1 LLIEKIA
8 HFRIGNQLISIWAK
22 GYVMR
27 SDYLVLKSLV
37 KVFGTGEG
45 AFTAVDNV
53 NIEVQEG
60 ELVTLLGPSG
70 CGKTTTLRMISG
82 FELPTSGQ
90 IRIDGEDVSTTPPNQ
105 RPTTMVFQNYAL
117 FPHLTVFENIAYGL
131 KVRRHS
137 AQNVRE
143 QAEKIMQL
151 VGLEGLAER
160 SPAQLSGGQQQRVS
174 LARSL
179 VMEPKVLLLDEPL
192 SNLDAKLRV
201 STRLEIRKLQ
211 QRVGITSVYVTHD
224 QEEAMT
230 LSDRVVIM
238 HQGKIM
244 QIGSPQTIYAKPA
257 NRFVADFIGK
267 ANFLEGRVGNM
278 ASTNEI
284 ELDILGKRFQVFV
297 QESSFSKGQ
306 RVLLVVRPESVKLEP
321 KKADSLTGRV
331 EEAVYLGS
339 QMVYEVEVAK
349 NIITV
354 EIANPQEHMVFKTGE
369 EVTLSF
375 QEKSLHILPY
385 EEA

>member
-1 LLIEKIA
+1 MA
-8 HFRIGNQLISIWAK
+8 SGVK
-22 GYVMR
+22 GFDMR
-27 SDYLVLKSLV
+27 QDYLVLKSLV
-37 KVFGTGEG
+37 KVFGSGEN
-45 AFTAVDNV
+45 AFRAVDNID
-53 NIEVQEG
+53 IEVQEG
-60 ELVTLLGPSG
+60 ELITLLGPSG

-82 FELPTSGQ
+82 FELPTSGE
-90 IRIDGEDVSTTPPNQ
+90 IRIDGEDVSATPPNQ

-131 KVRRHS
+131 KIRRDS
-137 AQNVRE
+137 AENIRA
-143 QAEKIMQL
+143 QAERIMQL

-244 QIGSPQTIYAKPA
+244 QIGSPQEIYAKPA

-267 ANFLEGRVGNM
+267 ANFLEGNVGGLG
-278 ASTNEI
+278 SDKELVLEI
-284 ELDILGKRFQVFV
+284 VGQKFEVAVEPGA
-297 QESSFSKGQ
+297 FSEGQ
-306 RVLLVVRPESVKLEP
+306 RVLLVVRPESINLEP
-321 KKADSLTGRV
+321 KRPDTLSGTIR
-331 EEAVYLGS
+331 EAVYLGS
-339 QMVYEVEVAK
+339 QMVYEVEVAETV
-349 NIITV
+349 ITV

-369 EVTLSF
+369 EVTIRFL
-375 QEKSLHILPY
+375 EKSLHILPF
-385 EEA
+385 EEAS

>member
-1 LLIEKIA
+1 
-8 HFRIGNQLISIWAK
+8 
-22 GYVMR
+22 MR
-27 SDYLVLKSLV
+27 QDYLVLKNLV

-53 NIEVQEG
+53 NIDVQEG

-82 FELPTSGQ
+82 FELPTSGE
-90 IRIDGEDVSTTPPNQ
+90 IRIDGEDVSTTPPNL

-117 FPHLTVFENIAYGL
+117 FPHLKVFENIAYGL
-131 KVRRHS
+131 KIRRLS
-137 AQNVRE
+137 AQDIRE
-143 QAEKIMQL
+143 QVEKIMKL
-151 VGLEGLAER
+151 VGLEGLADR

-267 ANFLEGRVGNM
+267 ANFLEGRVGRI
-278 ASTNEI
+278 ASDNEI
-284 ELDILGKRFQVFV
+284 VLDILNKKFHVFV
-297 QESSFSKGQ
+297 QKGSFSQGQ
-306 RVLLVVRPESVKLEP
+306 RALLVVRPESVKLAP
-321 KKADSLTGRV
+321 KKPDTLTGTV
-331 EEAVYLGS
+331 LEAVYLGS
-339 QMVYEVEVAK
+339 QMVYEVAVDR

-354 EIANPQEHMVFKTGE
+354 EIANPQEQAVFNTGE
-369 EVTLSF
+369 EVTIRF
-375 QEKSLHILPY
+375 QEKSLHVLPY
-385 EEA
+385 EATQ

>member
-1 LLIEKIA
+1 
-8 HFRIGNQLISIWAK
+8 
-22 GYVMR
+22 MR
-27 SDYLVLKSLV
+27 PDYLVLKNLV
-37 KVFGTGEG
+37 KIFGKGEA
-45 AFTAVDNV
+45 AFTAVDHV
-53 NIEVQEG
+53 SLEVQEG

-82 FELPTSGQ
+82 FELPTSGE
-90 IRIDGEDVSTTPPNQ
+90 IRIDGEDVSTTPPNR

-131 KVRRHS
+131 KIRRDS
-137 AQNVRE
+137 TESIRKTT
-143 QAEKIMQL
+143 EKIMLL

-238 HQGKIM
+238 HKGKIM
-244 QIGSPQTIYAKPA
+244 QIGSPQEIYAKPA

-267 ANFLEGRVGNM
+267 ANFLEGYVGSLA
-278 ASTNEI
+278 ASNEI
-284 ELDILGKRFQVFV
+284 VLDILDHKFEIFAQPG
-297 QESSFSKGQ
+297 SFSEGQ
-306 RVLLVVRPESVKLEP
+306 RVLLVVRPESVMLEP
-321 KKADSLTGRV
+321 KKPDTLCGKIQ
-331 EEAVYLGS
+331 EAVYLGS
-339 QMVYEVEVAK
+339 QMVYEVQVGK

-354 EIANPQEHMVFKTGE
+354 EIANPQEHMVFRAGE

-375 QEKSLHILPY
+375 KEKSLHILPY
-385 EEA
+385 EEIR

>member
-1 LLIEKIA
+1 
-8 HFRIGNQLISIWAK
+8 
-22 GYVMR
+22 MR
-27 SDYLVLKSLV
+27 QDYLVLKSLV
-37 KVFGTGEG
+37 KVFGSGEN
-45 AFTAVDNV
+45 AFTAVDDV
-53 NIEVQEG
+53 NIDVQEG

-82 FELPTSGQ
+82 FELPTSGE

-131 KVRRHS
+131 KIRRES
-137 AQNVRE
+137 IENIRKQTD
-143 QAEKIMQL
+143 KIMML

-244 QIGSPQTIYAKPA
+244 QIGSPQVIYAKPA

-267 ANFLEGRVGNM
+267 ANFLEGYVGGLTSN
-278 ASTNEI
+278 NEI
-284 ELDILGKRFQVFV
+284 ALDIVGKKFQVV
-297 QESSFSKGQ
+297 AEPGSFSEGQ
-306 RVLLVVRPESVKLEP
+306 RVLLVVRPESINLEP
-321 KKADSLTGRV
+321 KRPDTLTGTVR
-331 EEAVYLGS
+331 EAVYLGS

-349 NIITV
+349 DIITV
-354 EIANPQEHMVFKTGE
+354 EIADPQEHMVFKVGE

-385 EEA
+385 EEMP

>member
-1 LLIEKIA
+1 
-8 HFRIGNQLISIWAK
+8 
-22 GYVMR
+22 MR
-27 SDYLVLKSLV
+27 QDYLVLKSLF
-37 KVFGTGEG
+37 KVFGSGED
-45 AFTAVDNV
+45 AVTAVDDVNV
-53 NIEVQEG
+53 QVKEG

-70 CGKTTTLRMISG
+70 CGKTTTLRMIAG
-82 FELPTSGQ
+82 FELPTSGEVL
-90 IRIDGEDVSTTPPNQ
+90 IDGEDVSTTPPNR

-131 KVRRHS
+131 KIRRDS
-137 AQNVRE
+137 GQDIRKK
-143 QAEKIMQL
+143 AEGVMGL
-151 VGLEGLAER
+151 VGLRGLGGR

-244 QIGSPQTIYAKPA
+244 QIGSPQEIYAKPV

-267 ANFLEGRVGNM
+267 ANFLEGRVENM
-278 ASTNEI
+278 VSDNEVD
-284 ELDILGKRFQVFV
+284 LDIMGKKFQVFV
-297 QESSFSKGQ
+297 PQGSFSEGE
-306 RVLLVVRPESVKLEP
+306 RVLLVVRPESVMLEP
-321 KKADSLTGRV
+321 KKPDTLTGTIH
-331 EEAVYLGS
+331 EAVYLGS

-349 NIITV
+349 TIITV
-354 EIANPQEHMVFKTGE
+354 EIANPQEHMIFEAGE
-369 EVTLSF
+369 EVAITF

-385 EEA
+385 EAA

>member
-1 LLIEKIA
+1 
-8 HFRIGNQLISIWAK
+8 
-22 GYVMR
+22 MR
-27 SDYLVLKSLV
+27 QDYLVLKSLV
-37 KVFGTGEG
+37 KVFGSGEN
-45 AFTAVDNV
+45 AFRAVDNID
-53 NIEVQEG
+53 IEVQEG
-60 ELVTLLGPSG
+60 ELITLLGPSG

-82 FELPTSGQ
+82 FELPTSGE
-90 IRIDGEDVSTTPPNQ
+90 IRIDGEDVSATPPNQ

-131 KVRRHS
+131 KIRRES
-137 AQNVRE
+137 AENIRA
-143 QAEKIMQL
+143 QAERIMQL

-244 QIGSPQTIYAKPA
+244 QIGSPQEIYAKPA

-267 ANFLEGRVGNM
+267 ANFLEGNVGGLG
-278 ASTNEI
+278 SDKELVLEI
-284 ELDILGKRFQVFV
+284 VGQKFEVAVEPGA
-297 QESSFSKGQ
+297 FSEGQ
-306 RVLLVVRPESVKLEP
+306 RVLLVVRPESINLEP
-321 KKADSLTGRV
+321 KRPDTLSGTIR
-331 EEAVYLGS
+331 EAVYLGS
-339 QMVYEVEVAK
+339 QMVYEVEVAETV
-349 NIITV
+349 ITV

-369 EVTLSF
+369 EVTIRFL
-375 QEKSLHILPY
+375 EKSLHILPF
-385 EEA
+385 EEAS